1 MGYKLTI
8 HFSDGSAEEVDDVFE
23 TDLQHWMNLTLGWT
37 VGKSGKKHFSWLGKI
52 T

>member
-23 TDLQHWMNLTLGWT
+23 TEQAALD
-37 VGKSGKKHFSWLGKI
+37 
-52 T
+52 